1 MIDSQGPNANC
12 GTNCP
17 KGPSLQWRYA
27 EFEHFEKQQPTLV
40 SNGMGIR
47 RSSTTSPSHS
57 MENTSFNI
65 GASPTLERSGNTSP
79 GTCSALPTPS
89 RNSAMNEAPP
99 DHDINRTLM
108 PTIHAPGLR
117 GECTAPVS
125 GTTRPRGAAHRP
137 RLYAAPTVLVRT
149 EPRRGGRCGSPDPRR
164 PPLASY
170 RCRRIPFWNQCLR
183 GPSTDSSLRPLVP
196 PSVAWWVAVQPGKR
210 HSRGGSAARAAPP
223 AGRCWRGSRES
234 SSQCH
239 RAAQISHRG
248 RTDPWQE
255 PCRR

>member
-57 MENTSFNI
+57 MENTSLNI

-117 GECTAPVS
+117 GECTAPCRGRPGRGAPPTVRDSTRHPRSSSEPNRGAEDDAVRRTLAVRLSPATGVAASHS
-125 GTTRPRGAAHRP
+125 GTNA
-137 RLYAAPTVLVRT
+137 
-149 EPRRGGRCGSPDPRR
+149 
-164 PPLASY
+164 
-170 RCRRIPFWNQCLR
+170 
-183 GPSTDSSLRPLVP
+183 
-196 PSVAWWVAVQPGKR
+196 
-210 HSRGGSAARAAPP
+210 
-223 AGRCWRGSRES
+223 
-234 SSQCH
+234 
-239 RAAQISHRG
+239 
-248 RTDPWQE
+248 
-255 PCRR
+255 